1 MQIVFHIGAHCT
13 DADRLVRSL
22 LRNREVLAGH
32 GVAVPGPGRYR
43 KTLSEALIK
52 LRGARASAEA
62 QDVLL
67 ETVIDDERAHRLILS
82 NESFISMP
90 TKVIDDGA
98 FYPKAAKSTWLRNA
112 FPSAEVEF
120 ALGIRSFSSFLPA
133 LFDLLGPEQTSP
145 KSFLAGIDPLDLRW
159 SDYISRIA
167 NANPGAPILVW
178 CDEDSPLI
186 WPEIMRELAAVDATV
201 PLKGALDLT
210 RQIMAPEGHKRLRG
224 YLRTR
229 PPANENIRRKVV
241 AAFLTKYALEAEVE
255 QVVALPGWDQGLID
269 ALDARYDQDIER
281 IAAIPGVTLITP

>member
-22 LRNREVLAGH
+22 LRNREVLATH

-43 KTLSEALIK
+43 KTLSEALVR
-52 LRGARASAEA
+52 LRGAQASPEA

-67 ETVIDDERAHRLILS
+67 EAVIDDERAHRLILS

-90 TKVIDDGA
+90 TKVIEGGA
-98 FYPKAAKSTWLRNA
+98 FYPKAGKSTWLRNA
-112 FPSAEVEF
+112 FPGAEVEF

-133 LFDLLGPEQTSP
+133 LYDLLGPDQTAP
-145 KSFLAGIDPLDLRW
+145 ESFLAGIEPLDLLW
-159 SDYISRIA
+159 SDYIGRIA
-167 NANPGAPILVW
+167 TANPGAPILVW

-186 WPEIMRELAAVDATV
+186 WPEIMRELAAVDASV
-201 PLKGALDLT
+201 PLKGALDLS

-229 PPANENIRRKVV
+229 PPDNENIRRKVV
-241 AAFLTKYALEAEVE
+241 AAFLTKYALTDEIE
-255 QVVALPGWDQGLID
+255 QDVALPGWNQELIE
-269 ALDARYDQDIER
+269 ALDARYDEDMER
-281 IAAIPGVTLITP
+281 IAAIPGVTLIAP